1 MEYQEKLK
9 EILDGIRPQFEILGT
24 FAFTGEGDDAEFV
37 NAFKEAYEGY
47 DKARALTKE
56 TFGKAKVEL
65 EEGQTWCD
73 PTGGT
78 FGEEDS
84 EMLAAYELAKSMG
97 MLPPPLMMRLSDF
110 IFKMNHYFI
119 AAQNL

>member
-24 FAFTGEGDDAEFV
+24 FAFTGEGEPGVVVKSFI
-37 NAFKEAYEGY
+37 EAYEGY
-47 DKARALTKE
+47 DRARALTKE
-56 TFGKAKVEL
+56 TFGNAKVEL

-73 PTGGT
+73 AAGGT
-78 FGEEDS
+78 YGEEDC

-110 IFKMNHYFI
+110 IFQMNHYFI
-119 AAQNL
+119 AAQKL

>member
-24 FAFTGEGDDAEFV
+24 FTFTGEGEPEEVVKSFI
-37 NAFKEAYEGY
+37 EAYEGY
-47 DKARALTKE
+47 DKARVLTKE
-56 TFGKAKVEL
+56 TFGNAKVEL
-65 EEGQTWCD
+65 GEGQTWCD
-73 PTGGT
+73 PAGGT

-97 MLPPPLMMRLSDF
+97 TLPPPLMMRLSDF

-119 AAQNL
+119 AAQNM